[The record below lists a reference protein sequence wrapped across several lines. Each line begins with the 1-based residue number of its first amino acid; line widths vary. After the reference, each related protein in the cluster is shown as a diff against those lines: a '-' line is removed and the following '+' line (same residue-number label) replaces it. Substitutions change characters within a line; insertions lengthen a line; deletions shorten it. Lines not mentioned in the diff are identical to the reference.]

1 MSSLTAT
8 SLTRSKSVFVV
19 AMMFWGVV
27 SLKWNVL
34 TIGPPSLSCSST
46 VILSVPM
53 VCETSSSSK
62 TSIQRVLGVPIV
74 RLSKY
79 HA

>member
-8 SLTRSKSVFVV
+8 SLTRSKSIFVV

-27 SLKWNVL
+27 SLKWNVHNR
-34 TIGPPSLSCSST
+34 TAVISCSST

-53 VCETSSSSK
+53 V
-62 TSIQRVLGVPIV
+62 
-74 RLSKY
+74 
-79 HA
+79 